1 GVAVVCRTG
10 VAVVGESEVIR
21 DTVVDKAG
29 GLGAVTGAGTRVTV
43 VAGNGPGADAT
54 CVVCSVD
61 SGDGVGVATGV

>member
-1 GVAVVCRTG
+1 M
-10 VAVVGESEVIR
+10 
-21 DTVVDKAG
+21 DKAG
-29 GLGAVTGAGTRVTV
+29 GIDAVTASGTGVAV